1 MNIKIVCAC
10 ISYWEKLLAALRRKL
25 HIGVCLIWQGKKRKR
40 ESDQAGHAGTT
51 HTTTPIW
58 PQGLATWA
66 KLTQLGQFKKNNII
80 VFFLFYHFS
89 LKSFKYVFDR
99 LNCNIHIY
107 LFMAMLAYKYNIG
120 YVWMLAFVNV
130 SYMKL
135 LHVNFCQHSCKIEVS
150 LIFVS

>member
-1 MNIKIVCAC
+1 
-10 ISYWEKLLAALRRKL
+10 
-25 HIGVCLIWQGKKRKR
+25 
-40 ESDQAGHAGTT
+40 
-51 HTTTPIW
+51 
-58 PQGLATWA
+58 
-66 KLTQLGQFKKNNII
+66 
-80 VFFLFYHFS
+80 
-89 LKSFKYVFDR
+89 VFDR